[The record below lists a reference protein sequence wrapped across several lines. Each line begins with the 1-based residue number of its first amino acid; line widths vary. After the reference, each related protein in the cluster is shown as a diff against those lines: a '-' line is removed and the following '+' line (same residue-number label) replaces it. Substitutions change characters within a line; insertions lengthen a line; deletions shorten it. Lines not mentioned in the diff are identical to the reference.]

1 MLDFLRKLLHRETDG
16 VAAAAFVIGAAS
28 LASRLVGLLR
38 DRILAA
44 TFGAGDVLD
53 AYYAAFRIPD
63 FLYNLVILG
72 ALSAAFIPIFT
83 EYLETRTKE
92 EMWRLAGR
100 VLSVISVVMGVA
112 CLVLF
117 LFAPAI
123 VPLTVPGFSG
133 EKLQATIALS
143 RIMLFSTFF
152 LALSAV
158 MGGVLQS
165 MRRFF
170 AFSLAPVLY
179 NIGIIFGAVVLVPF
193 LGIIGL
199 GVGVVIGAL
208 FHFTVQYFVAKGLG
222 MRFWHAPTFRD
233 SGVRRMLALMAP
245 RTAGLAVAQVNLIV
259 ILAFA
264 SSLSKGSV
272 TVLNFA
278 MNLQYVPIG
287 LFAISFAVAA
297 FPKLSRHASSNDAPA
312 FRQALHDATRMILFL
327 ILPSAALLIVLRA
340 QIVRILLGA
349 GAFDWDATIRTADAL
364 AIFAF
369 SLLPQALYP
378 LYARAFYALQ
388 ETWRPFFI
396 GVAMEVANLFLA
408 WQLYGRFGVAGLAL
422 AFSLASWF
430 GIGLMFWQLRRKT
443 GSLGLRMLL
452 PSYGIA
458 ILGSIVLMTSAY
470 LIRTMIGTWIPLRTL
485 WQVVLQAGCAAM
497 VGCAGFIG
505 IAILLR
511 SPEWKEL
518 SETIRRR
525 VWRRAKVAES
535 ASEAQGV

>member
-1 MLDFLRKLLHRETDG
+1 MLHFLRKLLNQQTDG
-16 VAAAAFVIGAAS
+16 VAAAAFIIGAAS

-38 DRILAA
+38 DRVLAA

-63 FLYNLVILG
+63 LLYNLVILG
-72 ALSAAFIPIFT
+72 ALSAAFIPLFT
-83 EYLETRTKE
+83 EYLETRSKE
-92 EMWRLAGR
+92 DAWKLAGR
-100 VLSVISVVMGVA
+100 VLSVIGAVMGAA
-112 CLVLF
+112 CLLLF

-123 VPLTVPGFSG
+123 IPLTVPGFSG
-133 EKLQATIALS
+133 EKLQATMTLS
-143 RIMLFSTFF
+143 RVMLLSTFF

-165 MRRFF
+165 LRRFF
-170 AFSLAPVLY
+170 AFSIAPVLY
-179 NIGIIFGAVVLVPF
+179 NIGIIFGAVVLVPVF
-193 LGIIGL
+193 GVTGLGI
-199 GVGVVIGAL
+199 GVVVGAL
-208 FHFTVQYFVAKGLG
+208 FHFAVQYLVAHSLG
-222 MRFWHAPTFRD
+222 MRFWHMPSFRD
-233 SGVRRMLALMAP
+233 AGVRRILALMAP

-259 ILAFA
+259 ILVFA
-264 SSLSKGSV
+264 SSLTEGSV

-297 FPKLSRHASSNDAPA
+297 FPQLSRHTAPEDAQA
-312 FRQALHDATRMILFL
+312 FRKVLHDATRMILFL
-327 ILPSAALLIVLRA
+327 ILPSAALLMVLRA

-369 SLLPQALYP
+369 SLLPQALQP

-396 GVAMEVANLFLA
+396 GVAVEIVNLVLA
-408 WQLYGRFGVAGLAL
+408 WQFHDRFGVAGLAM

-430 GIGLMFWQLRRKT
+430 GIGLMFWQLRRKR
-443 GSLGLRMLL
+443 GSLGLRALL
-452 PSYGIA
+452 PSYGTA
-458 ILGSIVLMTSAY
+458 ILGSVVLMATAY
-470 LIRTMIGTWIPLRTL
+470 LVRTMIGTLFPLRTL
-485 WQVVLQAGCAAM
+485 WQVVLQASGAAI

-505 IAILLR
+505 IAILFR

-518 SETIRRR
+518 SETVRRR
-525 VWRRAKVAES
+525 VWRRAKVAEG
-535 ASEAQGV
+535 AGEAQGV